1 MDGRLFSVWR
11 RVWRR
16 AVASAI
22 INVVDAMVMPW
33 LLSETQR
40 AVCWHSWTRRMVP
53 AAMVSSVF
61 CL

>member
-22 INVVDAMVMPW
+22 INVVGAMGMPW
-33 LLSETQR
+33 LLSETQKGCLLAFR
-40 AVCWHSWTRRMVP
+40 TMVP

-61 CL
+61 